1 MKIVFIFMWF
11 ALTFSKNI
19 ILIGDSRTYLMA
31 TQLFGFPLTQDSS
44 IKSTTPVYYQGHSI
58 YVTAKG
64 GARVYD
70 FVSGDL
76 YNSLHEQIRKAPS
89 GTLVFLWLGINNIN
103 NFVDTRNLYVGFAET
118 YRHVKFYAFSV
129 AGINEV
135 AMQNLHDAKN
145 NLVSEFNSQ
154 LSNLIRENRVNTPHL
169 VFKNIMK
176 DPLTFKSGQN
186 ILQYLYD
193 GIHFNKEGSQIIF
206 NLMIEGL

>member
-1 MKIVFIFMWF
+1 MKIIFIFMWF

-31 TQLFGFPLTQDSS
+31 TQLFGFPSTPDSS

-76 YNSLHEQIRKAPS
+76 YNSMDEQMLKAPS
-89 GTLVFLWLGINNIN
+89 GTVVFLWLGINNIN
-103 NFVDTRNLYVGFAET
+103 NFVDTRNLYVGFAEK
-118 YRHVKFYAFSV
+118 YRNVKFYAFSV

-169 VFKNIMK
+169 VFKSIMK

-193 GIHFNKEGSQIIF
+193 GIHFNKDGSQIIF
-206 NLMIEGL
+206 NLMTEGL

>member
-1 MKIVFIFMWF
+1 
-11 ALTFSKNI
+11 
-19 ILIGDSRTYLMA
+19 MA
-31 TQLFGFPLTQDSS
+31 TQLFGFSITKDTA
-44 IKSTTPVYYQGHSI
+44 IKSKTPVYYNGHSI

-76 YNSLHEQIRKAPS
+76 HNSMREQIRNAPK
-89 GTLVFLWLGINNIN
+89 GTLVFLWLGIDGVK
-103 NFVDTRNLYVGFAET
+103 NFEDTRNLYVGLAEK

-135 AMQNLHDAKN
+135 VMKNIHNAKN
-145 NLVSEFNSQ
+145 NLVLMFNLQ
-154 LSNLIRENRVNTPHL
+154 LSILIKKNKANTPHL

-193 GIHFNKEGSQIIF
+193 GIHFNAAGSKIIF
-206 NLMIEGL
+206 NLMTEGL

>member
-11 ALTFSKNI
+11 AFTFSKNI

-31 TQLFGFPLTQDSS
+31 TQLFGFPLTPDSS
-44 IKSTTPVYYQGHSI
+44 IKSKTPVYYNGHSI

-76 YNSLHEQIRKAPS
+76 YNSMHEQISKAPK
-89 GTLVFLWLGINNIN
+89 GTLVFLWLGINNIRK
-103 NFVDTRNLYVGFAET
+103 FVDTRNFYVGLAET
-118 YRHVKFYAFSV
+118 YKHVKFYAFSV
-129 AGINEV
+129 AGVNETALINIHE
-135 AMQNLHDAKN
+135 AKN
-145 NLVSEFNSQ
+145 NLVLMFNLQ
-154 LSNLIRENRVNTPHL
+154 LSNLIRDNKVNTPHL

-206 NLMIEGL
+206 KLMTEGL

>member
-1 MKIVFIFMWF
+1 MKIVFIFMCF

-31 TQLFGFPLTQDSS
+31 TQLFGFPSTPDSS

-76 YNSLHEQIRKAPS
+76 YNSMDEQMRKAPS
-89 GTLVFLWLGINNIN
+89 GTVVFLWLGINNIN
-103 NFVDTRNLYVGFAET
+103 NFVDTRNLYVGFAEK
-118 YRHVKFYAFSV
+118 YRNVKFYAFSV

-169 VFKNIMK
+169 VFKSIMK

-193 GIHFNKEGSQIIF
+193 GIHFNKDGSQIIF
-206 NLMIEGL
+206 NLMTEGL

>member
-1 MKIVFIFMWF
+1 MKIILIFMWF
-11 ALTFSKNI
+11 AFTFSKNI

-31 TQLFGFPLTQDSS
+31 TQLFGFPLTPDSS
-44 IKSTTPVYYQGHSI
+44 IKSKTPVYYNGHSI

-76 YNSLHEQIRKAPS
+76 YNSMHEQISKAPK
-89 GTLVFLWLGINNIN
+89 GTLVFLWLGINNIRK
-103 NFVDTRNLYVGFAET
+103 FVDTRNLYVGLAET
-118 YRHVKFYAFSV
+118 YKHVKFYAFSV
-129 AGINEV
+129 AGVNETALINIHE
-135 AMQNLHDAKN
+135 AKN
-145 NLVSEFNSQ
+145 NLVLMFNLQ
-154 LSNLIRENRVNTPHL
+154 LSNLIRDNKVNTPHL

-193 GIHFNKEGSQIIF
+193 GIHFNAAGSKIIF
-206 NLMIEGL
+206 NLMTEGI

>member
-11 ALTFSKNI
+11 AFTFSKNI

-31 TQLFGFPLTQDSS
+31 TQLFGFSITKDTA
-44 IKSTTPVYYQGHSI
+44 IKSKTPVYYNGHSI

-76 YNSLHEQIRKAPS
+76 YNSMHEQIRNAPK
-89 GTLVFLWLGINNIN
+89 GTLVFLWLGINNIK
-103 NFVDTRNLYVGFAET
+103 NFEDTRNLYVGLAEK

-135 AMQNLHDAKN
+135 VMKNIHNAKN
-145 NLVSEFNSQ
+145 NLVLMFNLQ
-154 LSNLIRENRVNTPHL
+154 LSNLIRDNKANTPHL

-206 NLMIEGL
+206 KLMTEGL

>member
-1 MKIVFIFMWF
+1 MKIIFIFMWF
-11 ALTFSKNI
+11 AFTFSKNI

-31 TQLFGFPLTQDSS
+31 TQLFGFSITKDTA
-44 IKSTTPVYYQGHSI
+44 IKSKTPAYYNGHSI

-70 FVSGDL
+70 FISGDL
-76 YNSLHEQIRKAPS
+76 YNSMHEQIRNAPK
-89 GTLVFLWLGINNIN
+89 GTLVFLWLGINNIK
-103 NFVDTRNLYVGFAET
+103 NFEDTRNLYVGLAEK

-135 AMQNLHDAKN
+135 VMKNIHNAKN
-145 NLVSEFNSQ
+145 NLVLMFNLQ
-154 LSNLIRENRVNTPHL
+154 LSILIKKNKANTPHL

-206 NLMIEGL
+206 KLMTEGL

>member
-11 ALTFSKNI
+11 AFALSKNI

-31 TQLFGFPLTQDSS
+31 TQLFGFPLTPDSS
-44 IKSTTPVYYQGHSI
+44 IKSKTPVYYQGHSI

-76 YNSLHEQIRKAPS
+76 YSSMHEQIRKAPS
-89 GTLVFLWLGINNIN
+89 GTLVFLWLGINNIR
-103 NFVDTRNLYVGFAET
+103 NFEDTRNLYVGLAET
-118 YRHVKFYAFSV
+118 YKHVKFYAFSV

-145 NLVSEFNSQ
+145 NLVLMFNLQ
-154 LSNLIRENRVNTPHL
+154 LSNLIKKNRVNTPHL
-169 VFKNIMK
+169 VFKSFMK
-176 DPLTFKSGQN
+176 DPLTFKTGQN
-186 ILQYLYD
+186 ILPYLYD
-193 GIHFNKEGSQIIF
+193 GIHFNAVGSQIIF
-206 NLMIEGL
+206 NLMTEGI

>member
-31 TQLFGFPLTQDSS
+31 TQLFGFPSTPDSS

-76 YNSLHEQIRKAPS
+76 YNSMDEQIRKAPS
-89 GTLVFLWLGINNIN
+89 GTVVFLWLGINNIN
-103 NFVDTRNLYVGFAET
+103 NIVDTRNLYVGFAEK
-118 YRHVKFYAFSV
+118 YRNVKFYAFSV

-169 VFKNIMK
+169 VFKSIMK

-193 GIHFNKEGSQIIF
+193 GIHFNKDGSQIIF
-206 NLMIEGL
+206 NLMTEGL